1 MPYDPRR
8 PHHLRYIQ
16 DAAPVWPGLHARMVL
31 DALGLCKALGYDMN
45 TVEFAVRDNVP
56 YAIDFT
62 NCAPDA
68 DLHSVGTEN
77 FEWAVANMAE
87 VLIEAV
93 WNPRAFEMTG
103 TWPSLCEP
111 R

>member
-1 MPYDPRR
+1 
-8 PHHLRYIQ
+8 
-16 DAAPVWPGLHARMVL
+16 MVL

-45 TVEFAVRDNVP
+45 TVEFAVRDSVP

-68 DLHSVGTEN
+68 DLDSVGREN
-77 FEWAVANMAE
+77 FEWAVANMAD

-93 WNPRAFEMTG
+93 WNPRNFEMTG
-103 TWPSLCEP
+103 TWPLLCEP